1 MKSIHM
7 KLTLITTVI
16 IFIILILQGNVFF
29 GIVNKHVIHQA
40 KGQLVMENDQVFNRL
55 HDMEYNIQQS
65 HEEILA
71 NYDLRITNQVKNAT
85 SILDYFYNQ
94 YKDGTLT
101 EEEAQ
106 QEALKVI
113 RHAKYGEG
121 GYFFVLDTDYIFL
134 ASSNFQDVGKSQQ
147 NLQDVNGKRFIR
159 DMVDEVKLSGTTYI
173 NYWFNKPGETSAS
186 QKRTY
191 AEMFQP
197 WQWVIGTGNY
207 IDDIDQKMLL
217 YIEEMQDQFQF
228 NVQEMSNRGEVAII
242 DKDGILLYFTDV
254 THVGSKLD
262 WKDRETGQDLTQMFL
277 ETQDDFLEY
286 SMVTDSGSNKTEDRI
301 AFITYDDDTGRVFV
315 TTVDQDS
322 LFMGAKEL
330 KGSMWGILAVAVLF
344 SIVTMYFV
352 SRRFSKPIAAA
363 VNFAQ
368 EISKGNLRMNS
379 LTIKGRDEISLL
391 GRALNDMQKML
402 RNMIQQIANATQQVA
417 SYSQELSA
425 SGEQV
430 GKITEQ
436 VGFSIQE
443 IAAGAEQQSNQVND
457 TVAHTESLIEQ
468 IEEVSLKSKAMT
480 TESKAVFTNIQSGSN
495 AVHRSTQQMSQI
507 KQKVDENAQ
516 SVHALGEKS
525 GEIEKMSSLINQIAE
540 QTNLLA
546 LNAAIEAARAGEAG
560 RGFSVVAEEIRNLAE
575 ESSEAADQIG
585 KLIIEIQQGVGTVV
599 ETMQESVEGV
609 DEGTRAIEETGKT
622 FEQIDQAIQHL
633 TDQIREVNQNTQKM
647 VTDSEEVKVTST
659 EIAQLS
665 EKFASNAE
673 EVAAS
678 NEEQMASF
686 EEIIT
691 SSKNLAQMAEE
702 LAETVDQF
710 KV

>member
-7 KLTLITTVI
+7 KLTLITSAI
-16 IFIILILQGNVFF
+16 IFIIITLQGNIFY
-29 GIVNKHVIHQA
+29 GIVNKHIVHQA
-40 KGQLVMENDQVFNRL
+40 KEQIVIENHQVFNRL
-55 HDMEYNIQQS
+55 YDMEYNIQQS
-65 HEEILA
+65 RKEILG
-71 NYDLRITNQVKNAT
+71 NYDLRITNQVKNAA
-85 SILDYFYNQ
+85 SILDYFYSQ

-106 QEALKVI
+106 LEALQVI

-121 GYFFVLDTDYIFL
+121 GYFFVLNTDYEFL
-134 ASSNFQDVGKSQQ
+134 ASSNFQDVGKSQRD
-147 NLQDVNGKRFIR
+147 LQDVNGKRFIK
-159 DMVDEVKLSGTTYI
+159 DMVDEVKRTGTTFI
-173 NYWFNKPGETSAS
+173 EYWFNKPGETSAS
-186 QKRTY
+186 RKRSY
-191 AEMFQP
+191 AQMFQP

-207 IDDIDQKMLL
+207 IDNIDKKMLS
-217 YIEEMQDQFQF
+217 YIAEMQNKFHL
-228 NVQEMSNRGEVAII
+228 NVQEMSSRGEVAILE
-242 DKDGILLYFTDV
+242 KDGTLLYFTDPSQ
-254 THVGSKLD
+254 VGSRLN
-262 WKDRETGQDLTQMFL
+262 WKDRKTEQDITQLFL
-277 ETQDDFLEY
+277 ETQDDFVEY
-286 SMVTDSGSNKTEDRI
+286 SIVTDSASKEVADRI
-301 AFITYDDDTGRVFV
+301 AYITYDAETERFFV
-315 TTVDQDS
+315 TTVDQDT
-322 LFMGAKEL
+322 LLMGVKEL
-330 KGSMWGILAVAVLF
+330 QRSMYVILIIAILV

-352 SRRFSKPIAAA
+352 SRMFSKPISAA
-363 VNFAQ
+363 VDFAQ
-368 EISKGNLRMNS
+368 EISKGNLTMDP
-379 LTIKGRDEISLL
+379 LTIKGKDELSLL
-391 GRALNDMQKML
+391 SRALNDMHQKL
-402 RNMIQQIANATQQVA
+402 RDMIHQIINATQQVA

-443 IAAGAEQQSNQVND
+443 IAAGAEQQSNRVND
-457 TVAHTESLIEQ
+457 TVAHTESLIGQ
-468 IEEVSLKSKAMT
+468 IQEVSHKSKAMT
-480 TESKAVFTNIQSGSN
+480 EESKAVFTNIQSGSN
-495 AVHRSTQQMSQI
+495 AVNLSTQQMSQI

-560 RGFSVVAEEIRNLAE
+560 RGFSVVAEEIRSLAE

-585 KLIIEIQQGVGTVV
+585 KLISEIQQGVGAVV
-599 ETMQESVEGV
+599 ETMQESVERV
-609 DEGTRAIEETGKT
+609 DEGTQAIEETGKT
-622 FEQIDQAIQHL
+622 FEEIDQAIQHL
-633 TDQIREVNQNTQKM
+633 TDQIRKVNQNTQRM
-647 VTDSEEVKVTST
+647 VIDSEEVKATST

-665 EKFASNAE
+665 EKFAQNAE

-702 LAETVDQF
+702 LAETVEQF
-710 KV
+710 RV